1 MSNTS
6 LAVSCV
12 HLLCCGNMQLALVV
26 VTLAAPDV
34 MLFSDDILRAVA
46 DPVPAALVACCLC
59 CENLQL
65 ALADPASALLVFMF
79 CFENMLRVVA
89 VPAPTVLVAC

>member
-59 CENLQL
+59 CEDPPH
-65 ALADPASALLVFMF
+65 AEADPVSAAPDVMLFSDG
-79 CFENMLRVVA
+79 MLRA
-89 VPAPTVLVAC
+89 